1 MLEGMVNWSQGQ
13 IEYREVT
20 ILSEDNSKDDSSSV
34 VAMTSGKDYLFWG
47 KWIASFQIL
56 SLWTIP

>member
-47 KWIASFQIL
+47 KRIASFQIL